1 MSERYKK
8 IVQRY
13 FERGIYSAE
22 DVAAFVVAKKITV
35 DDYKDITGEDYP
47 VE

>member
-1 MSERYKK
+1 MSERYKR

-13 FERGIYSAE
+13 FERGIYSVD
-22 DVAAFVVAKKITV
+22 DVVAFVVAKKITA
-35 DDYKDITGEDYP
+35 DDYKDITGEDYK